1 MQELT
6 SSVEMARHVEA
17 PLNHF
22 RHSLGG
28 PQFCAVAIGN
38 GSLKQDPDQP
48 TVLASRESSRTT
60 RREAHLEGSG
70 AASSPSIPPPH
81 DGTGSAT
88 DTPSNFVQ
96 GTFRAKQF
104 QRAPAPIREQ
114 FGRTLWSHGDLLS
127 QEVHYCIILCEVN
140 KKRLAQVFG
149 AAWVAP

>member
-48 TVLASRESSRTT
+48 TLLASRQSSRTT
-60 RREAHLEGSG
+60 RRESHLAMTEL
-70 AASSPSIPPPH
+70 AA
-81 DGTGSAT
+81 
-88 DTPSNFVQ
+88 Q
-96 GTFRAKQF
+96 
-104 QRAPAPIREQ
+104 PIRRATSFKENFAPSSFSARLRRSESSSAEP
-114 FGRTLWSHGDLLS
+114 FGRMGTSYCQEASLL
-127 QEVHYCIILCEVN
+127 HY
-140 KKRLAQVFG
+140 FM
-149 AAWVAP
+149 